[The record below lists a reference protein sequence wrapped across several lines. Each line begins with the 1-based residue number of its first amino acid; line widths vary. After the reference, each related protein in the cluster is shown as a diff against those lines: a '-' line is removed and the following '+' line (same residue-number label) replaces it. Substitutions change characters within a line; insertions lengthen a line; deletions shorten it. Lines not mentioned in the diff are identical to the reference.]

1 MTFIELLNHYGN
13 VVLGGNGD
21 GVSPFDVD
29 RNQLIVGLY
38 VEREHSS
45 NPFLALKISL
55 DHLSENSKYYTELVQ
70 SGIVDE
76 PKALEL
82 AKKYLNVKPIDK
94 NAVIDSPKS
103 EDEIMTDVLLGF
115 KPKNV
120 GDYTSNVNENF
131 DFTAA
136 EIENFGNPDR
146 KQKLIKF
153 ESYYDHWRDLS
164 ADEKNHAFALYKEL
178 NMFKYDIEC

>member
-1 MTFIELLNHYGN
+1 MKFIDLLNHYGT
-13 VVLGGNGD
+13 VILHGKGD

-29 RNQLIVGLY
+29 KHELIVGLY
-38 VEREHSS
+38 VEREHTN
-45 NPFLALKISL
+45 NPFLALKISI
-55 DHLSENSKYYTELVQ
+55 DHLCENEKYYTYLVQ
-70 SGIVDE
+70 SGVVDE
-76 PKALEL
+76 PKALEF
-82 AKKYLNVKPIDK
+82 AKRYLGIVPVDK

-103 EDEIMTDVLLGF
+103 DDEIMTDVLLGF

-120 GDYTSNVNENF
+120 GDYTNNVNENF

-153 ESYYDHWRDLS
+153 ESYYDHWKFLS
-164 ADEKNHAFALYKEL
+164 PDEKNHAFALYKEL
-178 NMFKYDIEC
+178 NMYRYDIEC